1 MSQPEMQV
9 HISLQGIG
17 KKFGSEWIFRKVSHE
32 IKPEDKL
39 VILGGNGSGKSTLL
53 QIISGFVSA
62 NEGKIIF
69 SDTPGKSIDPDRIHT
84 LVSFA
89 SPYLQL
95 IEDFTL
101 EENIDHAKTFK
112 PFKKEFSSAQIIEK
126 IELGHAKKKMLKQ
139 FSSGMKQRLK
149 LGLAILADTPV
160 LLLDEPSSNLDKDG
174 IEWYK
179 KMIEEHSK
187 NRTVIVCS
195 NNIDHEFY
203 FCTTHLNVMDF
214 KQLTERRDR

>member
-1 MSQPEMQV
+1 MSV
-9 HISLQGIG
+9 HISLQEIG
-17 KKFGSEWIFRKVSHE
+17 KKFSSEWIFRKVSHE
-32 IKPEDKL
+32 IKPDDKL

-53 QIISGFVSA
+53 QIISGYVSA
-62 NEGKIIF
+62 NEGKILF
-69 SDTPGKSIDPDRIHT
+69 TDTSGKSIDADHIHA

-101 EENIDHAKTFK
+101 EENIDHVKVFK
-112 PFKKEFSSAQIIEK
+112 PFKENISTAQVIER
-126 IELGHAKKKMLKQ
+126 IELGHAKKKTLKQ

-160 LLLDEPSSNLDKDG
+160 LLLDEPSSNLDRDG

-179 KMIEEHSK
+179 KIIEEHTQ

-203 FCTTHLNVMDF
+203 FCTSHLNVMDF
-214 KQLTERRDR
+214 KNPAERRGR

>member
-1 MSQPEMQV
+1 MSV
-9 HISLQGIG
+9 HISLQAIG
-17 KKFGSEWIFRKVSHE
+17 KKFGSEWIFRNVSHE
-32 IKPEDKL
+32 IKPGDRL

-53 QIISGFVSA
+53 QIISGYVSA
-62 NEGKIIF
+62 NEGKILF
-69 SDTPGKSIDPDRIHT
+69 ADSSEKSIDADRVHA

-101 EENIDHAKTFK
+101 EENIDHAKIFK
-112 PFKKEFSSAQIIEK
+112 PFKKDLSASQFIEK
-126 IELGHAKKKMLKQ
+126 IELNHARKKMLKQ

-179 KMIEEHSK
+179 KMIEEHTQG
-187 NRTVIVCS
+187 RTVIVCS

-214 KQLTERRDR
+214 KKRAS